1 MAMSFDKVVPTNK
14 PKINAY
20 IDPEVNDA
28 IEKEARKE
36 VRSKSQMIALLLK
49 QALEAR
55 GYQFSEEEE

>member
-1 MAMSFDKVVPTNK
+1 MSMSFDAAVATNK

-20 IDPEVNDA
+20 IDRELNEA

-49 QALEAR
+49 QALQAR
-55 GYQFSEEEE
+55 GYEFPEEDE